1 MKLSKDIL
9 AVMLLHYKEQ
19 FDSTLSTTN
28 DELKELKT
36 NCRALETDL
45 TISRSVRENFTQ
57 QVILV
62 ERKCC
67 PNEKHTRRECM
78 EIPGIPESVL
88 DDDLQDC
95 ALKIFNERDALV
107 DLPNVEACQR
117 SDQKLD

>member
-1 MKLSKDIL
+1 
-9 AVMLLHYKEQ
+9 
-19 FDSTLSTTN
+19 
-28 DELKELKT
+28 
-36 NCRALETDL
+36 
-45 TISRSVRENFTQ
+45 
-57 QVILV
+57 
-62 ERKCC
+62 
-67 PNEKHTRRECM
+67 M